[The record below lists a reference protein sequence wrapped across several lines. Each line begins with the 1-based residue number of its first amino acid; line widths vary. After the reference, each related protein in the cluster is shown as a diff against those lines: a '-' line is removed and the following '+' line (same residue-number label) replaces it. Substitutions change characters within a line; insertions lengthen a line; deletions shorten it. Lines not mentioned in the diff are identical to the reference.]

1 MRKKKTAQM
10 LKTGKKP
17 SPKGRLGYNVLSAI
31 GNTPLIDLTE
41 VIRAQGGVKVFG
53 KAEYMNPGGSV
64 KDRPALYI
72 VRDAL
77 KRGLLGPG
85 KTILDATSGNMG
97 IGLALVAAAYGI
109 SCKLVVPGNISAEK
123 QKILK
128 LLGAELI
135 ISDPLTGIDGAI
147 KEAREIYSDNPSQY
161 FYANQYDNPAN
172 VRAHYETT
180 GPEIWNQTN
189 GRITHFVAGVGTS
202 GTLMGVGKRLRKN
215 NPEIVL
221 IEVQPDEPLHGIEG
235 LKYMEKAIRPA
246 IYKPGFAD
254 DLVRIK
260 TEEAIKYSRLLASS
274 GVLAGLSSGANV
286 AAAVRVA
293 SSLKTGV
300 VVTML
305 PDGASRYID
314 LLMAE

>member
-1 MRKKKTAQM
+1 MPNSR
-10 LKTGKKP
+10 LKR
-17 SPKGRLGYNVLSAI
+17 SVLSAI

-41 VIRAQGGVKVFG
+41 ILGVSSGVRVFG

-72 VRDAL
+72 VTDAL
-77 KRGLLGPG
+77 KRGLLGPRT
-85 KTILDATSGNMG
+85 KILDATSGNMG

-109 SCKLVVPGNISAEK
+109 PCKLVVPGNISIEK
-123 QKILK
+123 RRILK
-128 LLGAELI
+128 LLGAELV
-135 ISDPLTGIDGAI
+135 ISDPLGGIDGAI
-147 KEAREIYSDNPSQY
+147 RKAREIYQEDPQQY

-180 GPEIWNQTN
+180 GPEILAQTD
-189 GRITHFVAGVGTS
+189 GKITHFVAGVGTS
-202 GTLMGVGKRLRKN
+202 GTLMGVGKRLRKAK
-215 NPEIVL
+215 PGVKL

-246 IYKPGFAD
+246 IYEPGFAD
-254 DLVRIK
+254 ELYRVK
-260 TEEAIKYSRLLASS
+260 TEEAMKYARLLSRA
-274 GVLAGLSSGANV
+274 GILAGLSSGANV
-286 AAAVRVA
+286 AAATRVA
-293 SSLKTGV
+293 NSLKRGV

-314 LLMAE
+314 LIMAE

>member
-1 MRKKKTAQM
+1 MRIKRTEHLRKAA
-10 LKTGKKP
+10 KKP
-17 SPKGRLGYNVLSAI
+17 GLRGGIGHSILSAI
-31 GNTPLIDLTE
+31 GNTPLVDLTE
-41 VIRAQGGVKVFG
+41 IIEAPRGVKVLG

-64 KDRPALYI
+64 KDRPALYM
-72 VRDAL
+72 VMDAL
-77 KRGLLGPG
+77 RRGLLGQG

-109 SCKLVVPGNISAEK
+109 PCRLVVPGNISAEK

-128 LLGAELI
+128 LLGAELT
-135 ISDPLTGIDGAI
+135 ISDPLLGIDGAI
-147 KEAREIYSDNPSQY
+147 KKAREIYLEKPDKY

-180 GPEIWNQTN
+180 GPEIWAQTK

-215 NPEIVL
+215 KPSIRL

-246 IYKPGFAD
+246 IYRPGFAD
-254 DLVRIK
+254 ELLRIK
-260 TEEAIKYSRLLASS
+260 TEEAMKYSRLLSGS
-274 GVLAGLSSGANV
+274 GVLVGISSGANV
-286 AAAVRVA
+286 AAATKVA
-293 SSLKTGV
+293 SSLKRGV
-300 VVTML
+300 IVTML